1 MRLNFMEKGRVP
13 MKKICVLTL
22 IAMMVLGMCTVSI
35 AEAPQI
41 KLHAID
47 DKYTDDLD
55 GGDRKSTV
63 EIQTALDEYGDGD
76 ITVIVNDQSFTVESC
91 CSVAEKYATVQ
102 IPYQEDGFYTLIM
115 PYEYGPSDD
124 PVTYMF
130 MYMDGVLYNLGSV
143 PAVPETIEFDENG
156 DFTTTIRARLLGT

>member
-1 MRLNFMEKGRVP
+1 

-22 IAMMVLGMCTVSI
+22 IAMMVLGMLTISV

-41 KLHAID
+41 KLHAIT

-91 CSVAEKYATVQ
+91 CGVAEKYATV
-102 IPYQEDGFYTLIM
+102 
-115 PYEYGPSDD
+115 
-124 PVTYMF
+124 
-130 MYMDGVLYNLGSV
+130 
-143 PAVPETIEFDENG
+143 
-156 DFTTTIRARLLGT
+156 